1 MLTDQEVLKIF
12 SWQPYRDDWPV
23 DRNQKDHNIGSYYG
37 SLINNLTKN
46 TMFDTYYSEEG
57 GLGNYL
63 EFICYPKECIT
74 YEGNAILVCIS
85 LCAPIAAYGQITL
98 NKRGKYIAFGGL
110 FRAEEIGDIPDNSLA
125 SIVNEIKSILSQ
137 QNLSLLDKKFA
148 SKQLPDEIV
157 EALRNDNHNNGNQY
171 LHGIFQK
178 TD

>member
-1 MLTDQEVLKIF
+1 MVIASVQGYITD
-12 SWQPYRDDWPV
+12 
-23 DRNQKDHNIGSYYG
+23 
-37 SLINNLTKN
+37 
-46 TMFDTYYSEEG
+46 
-57 GLGNYL
+57 
-63 EFICYPKECIT
+63 
-74 YEGNAILVCIS
+74 EGNAILVCIS

-98 NKRGKYIAFGGL
+98 NKRVNYIACGGL

-157 EALRNDNHNNGNQY
+157 EALRNENHMMVVNICMEY
-171 LHGIFQK
+171 FKK